1 MKLYL
6 GGKIPLI
13 IIGNTILSNC
23 LLCSPS
29 QVFILDLEILIF
41 NLQIASFGVRLAVG
55 VPGLQEIGGVGLAG
69 SEVRGLGLSH
79 RAIAIGVGVRW

>member
-1 MKLYL
+1 MEIQYYV
-6 GGKIPLI
+6 
-13 IIGNTILSNC
+13 TTVT
-23 LLCSPS
+23 
-29 QVFILDLEILIF
+29 VFVFVFPKYSFLILIF
-41 NLQIASFGVRLAVG
+41 NLQIASVGVRLAVG